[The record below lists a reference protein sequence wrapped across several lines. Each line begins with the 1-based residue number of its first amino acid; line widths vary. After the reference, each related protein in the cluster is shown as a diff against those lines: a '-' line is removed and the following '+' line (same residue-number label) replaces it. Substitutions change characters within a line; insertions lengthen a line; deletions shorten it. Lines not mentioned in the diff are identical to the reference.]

1 MRYWWVNQNQTYRH
15 EVQGGYLWSPKRNA
29 NGARNPFYESM
40 REVAPGDLIL
50 SFMDTRILAVGIAQS
65 YCWESPKPLEFGT
78 SGQNW
83 ENVGWRVKVHF
94 TELRNKVRPKDHIE
108 ILRPLLPDRYSPL
121 QPNGN
126 GLQSVYLTEVPT
138 PLAEVLFG
146 LIGAEVAPI
155 ARSAG
160 DVMPVSADD
169 LDTWERKL
177 EEGVADDAAIP
188 ETDRLAIIRARKGQG
203 LFKERVGQIESRCRI
218 TGVENPAHLIA
229 SHCKPW
235 RDSTNEERLN
245 GENGL
250 LLTPSI
256 DHLFDRGFIGFEDNG
271 KLIVSPVAH
280 RPSLQR
286 MGIDVALGHGMMDM
300 AGDEVDSRR
309 KRDRAQPLVFMI
321 TLHGSVLA
329 WPGRQIRCG
338 GGNRLDAG
346 FLIVGDHGNRPFR
359 LRQIS
364 QHVRRR
370 VNVQDFG
377 FALVKV
383 RVAAFEVVAHL
394 VRLDRLTVQDVMHCA
409 RCGFRQAGMTGDGSV
424 AARMRRQQTQRP
436 EFVRIAALFRFDA
449 GLADQPGPRRFG
461 DLRRASRAGQ
471 ILDCLDRSH
480 GSHPPGATRDP
491 LAVDA
496 ESCGDL
502 GSIAAVGQV
511 QDDGGSLDMVSR
523 SGA

>member
-40 REVAPGDLIL
+40 REVSPGDLIL
-50 SFMDTRILAVGIAQS
+50 SFVDTRILAVGIAQS
-65 YCWESPKPLEFGT
+65 YCCESPKPLEFGN

-108 ILRPLLPDRYSPL
+108 ILRPLLPGRYAPL

-126 GLQSVYLTEVPT
+126 GLQSVYLTEVST
-138 PLAEVLFG
+138 PLAEVLIG
-146 LIGAEVAPI
+146 LIGEEVAPI
-155 ARSAG
+155 ARSAN

-188 ETDRLAIIRARKGQG
+188 ETDRLAIIRARIGQG

-218 TGVENPAHLIA
+218 TGVENPAHLVA

-235 RDSTNEERLN
+235 RDSNNEERLN

-271 KLIVSPVAH
+271 KLIISPVAH

-286 MGIDVALGHGMMDM
+286 MGIDVT
-300 AGDEVDSRR
+300 S
-309 KRDRAQPLVFMI
+309 
-321 TLHGSVLA
+321 T
-329 WPGRQIRCG
+329 
-338 GGNRLDAG
+338 
-346 FLIVGDHGNRPFR
+346 
-359 LRQIS
+359 
-364 QHVRRR
+364 
-370 VNVQDFG
+370 VNVGGFSSGQRQFLDFHRNG
-377 FALVKV
+377 VL
-383 RVAAFEVVAHL
+383 L
-394 VRLDRLTVQDVMHCA
+394 
-409 RCGFRQAGMTGDGSV
+409 QANRG
-424 AARMRRQQTQRP
+424 
-436 EFVRIAALFRFDA
+436 
-449 GLADQPGPRRFG
+449 
-461 DLRRASRAGQ
+461 
-471 ILDCLDRSH
+471 
-480 GSHPPGATRDP
+480 
-491 LAVDA
+491 
-496 ESCGDL
+496 
-502 GSIAAVGQV
+502 
-511 QDDGGSLDMVSR
+511 
-523 SGA
+523 